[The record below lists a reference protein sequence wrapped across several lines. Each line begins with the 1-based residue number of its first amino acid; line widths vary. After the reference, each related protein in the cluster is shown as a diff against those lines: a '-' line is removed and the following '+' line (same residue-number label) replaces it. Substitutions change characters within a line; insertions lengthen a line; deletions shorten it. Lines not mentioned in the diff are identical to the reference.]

1 MLDYLSIRFLLLSLL
16 TCQVAFGQQPASLP
30 PSGHEIFFQRCAKCH
45 GEKGEG
51 ISASITIA
59 GPNIQAEHNFGDVM
73 AAMEIGP
80 DHMPQFPYVLTVGEM
95 RTVAGYVTQD
105 LATIP
110 LAGGD
115 LNEGGHLFRIYC
127 SACHTAAA
135 RGGALAFT
143 GVNAPDI
150 SGKSAAL
157 IAGAIRWGPGPMPA
171 FPASV
176 ITDQQLDSIVE
187 YVNFL
192 RRPPS
197 PGGTPLHWIGPVAE
211 GFVAWVILF
220 GLVMVSGW
228 IEKGGKG

>member
-1 MLDYLSIRFLLLSLL
+1 
-16 TCQVAFGQQPASLP
+16 
-30 PSGHEIFFQRCAKCH
+30 
-45 GEKGEG
+45 
-51 ISASITIA
+51 
-59 GPNIQAEHNFGDVM
+59 VM

-80 DHMPQFPYVLTVGEM
+80 SHMPQFPYVLSVPEM
-95 RTVAGYVTQD
+95 RAVAGYVTQD
-105 LATIP
+105 LATIS

-150 SGKSAAL
+150 AGKSAAI
-157 IAGAIRWGPGPMPA
+157 IAGAIRWGPGPMPP

-176 ITDQQLDSIVE
+176 INDQQLDSIVE
-187 YVNFL
+187 YVRFL
-192 RRPPS
+192 RQPPS
-197 PGGTPLHWIGPVAE
+197 PGGTPLHWLGPVAE
-211 GFVAWVILF
+211 GFVAWIVMF